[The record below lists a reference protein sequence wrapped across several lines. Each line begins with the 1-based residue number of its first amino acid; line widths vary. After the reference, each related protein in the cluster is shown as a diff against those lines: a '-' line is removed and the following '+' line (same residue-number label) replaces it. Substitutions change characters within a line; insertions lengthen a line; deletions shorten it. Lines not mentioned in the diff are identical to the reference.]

1 MHDRL
6 DALMIFVAVAE
17 QQSFTD
23 AARRLNRS
31 PASVTRAVAALE
43 ERLQTRLF
51 NRTTRSVALTDA
63 GERYL
68 DGCRRLLATYD
79 ELEAVNFG
87 ERIQPRGWINVT
99 APVMFGQLH
108 VLPLVQSFL
117 DEHPQVDVRLLLLD
131 RMVSLVDEG
140 LDLGVRIGH
149 LPDSSLLAVRVGR
162 VRRIVC
168 GTPQYISRYGMPAI
182 PHDLSE
188 HRVVACTSVT
198 PIPNRWSFHGPSGV
212 ISVNVT
218 PRLVVNTT
226 AAAVAAGL
234 NDSGLICVLSY
245 QAGPTR
251 PKDDSRPSSSTTN
264 HRPRPFTSSI
274 RKAGTFRPKSACF
287 STTSPKDFVAN
298 LVRRS
303 KSVDLRADVKGGCR
317 HLRTTTEKGLEAKLH
332 EPSCMNL
339 FCKCRAPTTLGR
351 RAIWVSEPRGA
362 GRAAFVTGGSARLSG
377 SARFAFA

>member
-23 AARRLNRS
+23 AARQLNRS

-43 ERLQTRLF
+43 GRLQTRLF

-87 ERIQPRGWINVT
+87 ERIQPCGWINVT

-168 GTPQYISRYGMPAI
+168 GTPQYISRYGMPAT

-198 PIPNRWSFHGPSGV
+198 PIPNRWSFHGPSGI

-226 AAAVAAGL
+226 AAAVAAAL
-234 NDSGLICVLSY
+234 NDSGLICILSY
-245 QAGPTR
+245 QAEPHAAEGRFQTVLLDYEP
-251 PKDDSRPSSSTTN
+251 PPAPI
-264 HRPRPFTSSI
+264 HIVHPE
-274 RKAGTFRPKSACF
+274 G
-287 STTSPKDFVAN
+287 
-298 LVRRS
+298 
-303 KSVDLRADVKGGCR
+303 R
-317 HLRTTTEKGLEAKLH
+317 HLSAKVRLFLDHLAKGLR
-332 EPSCMNL
+332 
-339 FCKCRAPTTLGR
+339 CK
-351 RAIWVSEPRGA
+351 
-362 GRAAFVTGGSARLSG
+362 FGS
-377 SARFAFA
+377 

>member
-23 AARRLNRS
+23 AARQLNRS

-108 VLPLVQSFL
+108 VLSLVQSFL

-149 LPDSSLLAVRVGR
+149 LPDSSLLGVRVGR

-168 GTPQYISRYGMPAI
+168 GTPQYISRYGMPTT

-198 PIPNRWSFHGPSGV
+198 PIPNRWSFHGPSGI

-226 AAAVAAGL
+226 AAAVAAAL

-245 QAGPTR
+245 QAEPHAAEGRFQTVLLDYEP
-251 PKDDSRPSSSTTN
+251 PPAPI
-264 HRPRPFTSSI
+264 HIVHPE
-274 RKAGTFRPKSACF
+274 G
-287 STTSPKDFVAN
+287 
-298 LVRRS
+298 
-303 KSVDLRADVKGGCR
+303 R
-317 HLRTTTEKGLEAKLH
+317 HLSAKVRLFLDHLAKGLR
-332 EPSCMNL
+332 
-339 FCKCRAPTTLGR
+339 CK
-351 RAIWVSEPRGA
+351 
-362 GRAAFVTGGSARLSG
+362 FGS
-377 SARFAFA
+377 